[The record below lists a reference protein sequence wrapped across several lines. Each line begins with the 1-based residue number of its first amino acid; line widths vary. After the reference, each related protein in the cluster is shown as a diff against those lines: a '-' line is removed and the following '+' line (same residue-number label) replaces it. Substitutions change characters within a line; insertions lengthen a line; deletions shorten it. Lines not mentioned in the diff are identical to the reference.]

1 MLIIKPGQ
9 DTVTKT
15 LRMPVYINRE
25 LERLAEENNTTFT
38 SVVLQCLQ
46 YALDNIDGSDGGEQ
60 AEA

>member
-1 MLIIKPGQ
+1 MLVIKPGQ

-15 LRMPVYINRE
+15 LRMPEHMNRE

-46 YALDNIDGSDGGEQ
+46 YALDNIDGSAGGK
-60 AEA
+60 

>member
-1 MLIIKPGQ
+1 MLVIKPGQ

-46 YALDNIDGSDGGEQ
+46 YALDNIDDNAGGEQ
-60 AEA
+60 AKA

>member
-46 YALDNIDGSDGGEQ
+46 YALDNIDGSAGGEQ
-60 AEA
+60 AKA

>member
-46 YALDNIDGSDGGEQ
+46 YALDNIDGSAGGE
-60 AEA
+60 

>member
-1 MLIIKPGQ
+1 MLVIKPGQ

-46 YALDNIDGSDGGEQ
+46 YALDNIDGSAGGK
-60 AEA
+60 

>member
-1 MLIIKPGQ
+1 MLVIKPGQ

-46 YALDNIDGSDGGEQ
+46 YALDNIDGSAGGKQ

>member
-1 MLIIKPGQ
+1 MLVIKPGQ

-46 YALDNIDGSDGGEQ
+46 YALDNIDDSAGGEQ

>member
-46 YALDNIDGSDGGEQ
+46 YALDNIDGSAGGEQ

>member
-15 LRMPVYINRE
+15 LRMPMYINRE

-46 YALDNIDGSDGGEQ
+46 YALDNIDGNAGGEQ

>member
-1 MLIIKPGQ
+1 MLVIKPGQ

-46 YALDNIDGSDGGEQ
+46 YALDNIDGNAGGEQ

>member
-1 MLIIKPGQ
+1 MLVIKPGQ

-46 YALDNIDGSDGGEQ
+46 YALDNIDGSAGDK
-60 AEA
+60 

>member
-1 MLIIKPGQ
+1 MLVIKPGQ

-46 YALDNIDGSDGGEQ
+46 YALDNIDDNAGGEQ

>member
-1 MLIIKPGQ
+1 MLVIKPGQ

-46 YALDNIDGSDGGEQ
+46 YALDNIDYSDGGEQ

>member
-1 MLIIKPGQ
+1 MLVIKPGQ

-15 LRMPVYINRE
+15 LRMPKHIDRE

-46 YALDNIDGSDGGEQ
+46 YALDNIDDSAGGEQ

>member
-15 LRMPVYINRE
+15 LRMPVYIHRE

-46 YALDNIDGSDGGEQ
+46 YALDNIDGSAGGK
-60 AEA
+60 

>member
-1 MLIIKPGQ
+1 MLVIKPGQ

-15 LRMPVYINRE
+15 LRMPAYINRE

-46 YALDNIDGSDGGEQ
+46 YALDNIDGSAGGK
-60 AEA
+60 

>member
-1 MLIIKPGQ
+1 MLIIKPGH

-15 LRMPVYINRE
+15 LRMPVHINRE

-46 YALDNIDGSDGGEQ
+46 YALDNIDCSDGGEQ

>member
-46 YALDNIDGSDGGEQ
+46 YALDNIDGSAGGK
-60 AEA
+60 

>member
-1 MLIIKPGQ
+1 MLVIKPGQ
-9 DTVTKT
+9 DSVTKT

-46 YALDNIDGSDGGEQ
+46 YALDNIDGSAGGEQ

>member
-1 MLIIKPGQ
+1 MLVIKPGQ

-46 YALDNIDGSDGGEQ
+46 YALDNIDCSDGGK
-60 AEA
+60 